1 MVDNRGNAYRTRA
14 ALTAG
19 IVLIGAA
26 VALIA
31 YKAAGLAL
39 LSAVGV
45 FVLILGI
52 AIFAM
57 SFGYSS
63 APDKFGPSER
73 DYRLAMGLVITLI
86 GIVLLMTGLNL
97 EWYWLVGILIIGIAV
112 IGMMMAVINSRKI
125 GNE

>member
-31 YKAAGLAL
+31 YMAAGLAL

-45 FVLILGI
+45 FVLILGV
-52 AIFAM
+52 AVFSM

-73 DYRLAMGLVITLI
+73 DYRLAMGLVIALI
-86 GIVLLMTGLNL
+86 GAVLLMTGLNL
-97 EWYWLVGILIIGIAV
+97 EWYWLVAILIIGIAV

>member
-31 YKAAGLAL
+31 YMAAGLAL

-45 FVLILGI
+45 FVLVLGV
-52 AIFAM
+52 AVFSM

-73 DYRLAMGLVITLI
+73 DYRLAMGLVIALI
-86 GIVLLMTGLNL
+86 GTVLLMTGLNL
-97 EWYWLVGILIIGIAV
+97 EWYWLVAILIIGIAV
-112 IGMMMAVINSRKI
+112 IGMMMAAINSRKI

>member
-1 MVDNRGNAYRTRA
+1 M
-14 ALTAG
+14 
-19 IVLIGAA
+19 LIGAA

-31 YKAAGLAL
+31 YMAAGLAL

-45 FVLILGI
+45 FVLILGV
-52 AIFAM
+52 AVFSM

-73 DYRLAMGLVITLI
+73 DYRLAMGLVIALI
-86 GIVLLMTGLNL
+86 GAVLLMTGLNL
-97 EWYWLVGILIIGIAV
+97 EWYWLVAILIIGIAV

>member
-31 YKAAGLAL
+31 YMAAGLAL

-45 FVLILGI
+45 FVLILGV
-52 AIFAM
+52 AVFSM

-73 DYRLAMGLVITLI
+73 DYRLAMGLVIALI
-86 GIVLLMTGLNL
+86 GAVLLMTGLNL
-97 EWYWLVGILIIGIAV
+97 EWYWLVAILIIGIAV
-112 IGMMMAVINSRKI
+112 IGMMMAAINSRKI

>member
-31 YKAAGLAL
+31 YMAAGLAL

-45 FVLILGI
+45 FVLILGV
-52 AIFAM
+52 AVFSM

-73 DYRLAMGLVITLI
+73 DYRLAMGLVIALI
-86 GIVLLMTGLNL
+86 GTVLLMTGLNL
-97 EWYWLVGILIIGIAV
+97 EWYWLVAILIIGIAV

>member
-97 EWYWLVGILIIGIAV
+97 EWYWLVGILIIGFAV